1 MNRILSVDPKLDI
14 PDARK
19 IVGIRN
25 KIIHG
30 YDDIDDVIV
39 YTVATKYLAQ
49 LKRDIESLQMTRFF
63 SPVGRSD
70 DVRLMSI
77 NPIEDYCRGIVGY
90 YPERSFY

>member
-49 LKRDIESLQMTRFF
+49 LKRDIESL
-63 SPVGRSD
+63 
-70 DVRLMSI
+70 
-77 NPIEDYCRGIVGY
+77 
-90 YPERSFY
+90 